1 MQIEILSKCMFLIKI
16 ISFILFCT
24 IVRGQDKLF
33 FECGTAELDYLPVD
47 IAAFQ
52 SRSATSSADYT
63 IDLAIHIIYGKY
75 DQTDLNISL
84 TTNEHYVNASFIV
97 HEMFTKYW
105 VMDDIINFSMPNQT
119 IELAIP
125 NQVGP
130 HYIQIYA
137 PNDSTTV
144 TGYVTNTSGDTL
156 ANWNSADFLA
166 WQEQSTSANV
176 YILFDT
182 GIGETDVGNISES
195 ELNAAVDRL
204 NQNSELSQ
212 FTFAIDT
219 INRVHNN
226 DWAVGLDIGAQTY
239 ESVPAL
245 SMDPMET
252 LNLFSIIGYSHNL
265 ALGGVGIFPWYLDVW
280 DSIYYRATLKSF
292 YYTDQALIESR
303 SHVVDHEIGH
313 TLGLLH
319 TFNYGCGSDQHGDYV
334 GDTPIHAYANWG
346 CAEGTDSCPDD
357 PGLDPVDN
365 LMNYVYSPECPMIS
379 FTVGQAERALWAINN
394 WVPTLLD
401 SSREFPDETVVFTK
415 PDSADWTLPE
425 NQDRISAN
433 VWITR
438 KHNQSI
444 FNIAQEDGYSGAA
457 GSPIGTLWAN
467 TTTAA
472 ADAGSYT
479 NFVGMHGGSSQS
491 IINDTISLYLPQDSL
506 YFDVVFTSY
515 TGQNNG
521 GGFSYIRT
529 SVNNSELDMD
539 DEYLLPDKYALQQ
552 NFPNPFNPRT
562 TIHYELPNQELVKII
577 IFNLLGHQVKRL
589 VDGFR
594 GAGVNSIVWD
604 ATNDHGQPVSAG
616 IYIYQLQAGGFLQ
629 TRKMILLK

>member
-1 MQIEILSKCMFLIKI
+1 M
-16 ISFILFCT
+16 SFFLFCS
-24 IVRGQDKLF
+24 IVKGQDKLF
-33 FECGTAELDYLPVD
+33 FECGTTELDYLPAD

-52 SRSATSSADYT
+52 TRSATSTADYT

-84 TTNEHYVNASFIV
+84 STNEHYVNASFVV

-125 NQVGP
+125 DQVGP

-144 TGYVTNTSGDTL
+144 TGYVTNINGDTL

-195 ELNAAVDRL
+195 ELNGAVDRL

-212 FTFAIDT
+212 FTFSIDT

-292 YYTDQALIESR
+292 YYTDQAVIESR

-319 TFNYGCGSDQHGDYV
+319 TFNYGCGSEQHGYYV
-334 GDTPIHAYANWG
+334 DDTSIHAYANWG

-457 GSPIGTLWAN
+457 GSPTGTLWAD

-479 NFVGMHGGSSQS
+479 NFVGMHGGSPQS

-529 SVNNSELDMD
+529 SVNNSELEMD

-562 TIHYELPNQELVKII
+562 TIHYELPNQELVQII
-577 IFNLLGHQVKRL
+577 IFNLLGRQVKHL
-589 VDGFR
+589 VDDFQ
-594 GAGVNSIVWD
+594 GAGINSIVWD
-604 ATNDHGQPVSAG
+604 TTNDHGQPVSAG

>member
-1 MQIEILSKCMFLIKI
+1 M
-16 ISFILFCT
+16 SFILFCS
-24 IVRGQDKLF
+24 IVRGQDELL
-33 FECGTAELDYLPVD
+33 FECGTTELDYLPAD

-52 SRSATSSADYT
+52 TRSATSTADYT

-84 TTNEHYVNASFIV
+84 STNEHYVNASFVV

-125 NQVGP
+125 NRVGP

-166 WQEQSTSANV
+166 WQDQSTSDNV

-212 FTFAIDT
+212 FTFSIDT

-239 ESVPAL
+239 ESVSAL

-292 YYTDQALIESR
+292 YYTDQAVIESR

-319 TFNYGCGSDQHGDYV
+319 TFNYGCGSEQHGDYV
-334 GDTPIHAYANWG
+334 DDTPIHAYANWG

-444 FNIAQEDGYSGAA
+444 FNIAQEDSYSGAA
-457 GSPIGTLWAN
+457 GSPTGTLWAD

>member
-1 MQIEILSKCMFLIKI
+1 M
-16 ISFILFCT
+16 SFFLFCS
-24 IVRGQDKLF
+24 IVKGQDKLF
-33 FECGTAELDYLPVD
+33 FECGTTELDYLPAD

-52 SRSATSSADYT
+52 TRSATSTADYT

-166 WQEQSTSANV
+166 WQDQSTSANV

-334 GDTPIHAYANWG
+334 DDTPIHAYANWG

-457 GSPIGTLWAN
+457 GSPTGTLWAD

-539 DEYLLPDKYALQQ
+539 DEYLIPDKYALQQ

-562 TIHYELPNQELVKII
+562 TIHYELPNQELVQII

>member
-1 MQIEILSKCMFLIKI
+1 MFLIKI
-16 ISFILFCT
+16 MSFFLFCS
-24 IVRGQDKLF
+24 IVKGQDKLF
-33 FECGTAELDYLPVD
+33 FECGTTELDYLPAD

-52 SRSATSSADYT
+52 YRSGTSTADYT

-84 TTNEHYVNASFIV
+84 STNEHYVNASFVV

-125 NQVGP
+125 NRVGP

-166 WQEQSTSANV
+166 WQDQSTSANV

-204 NQNSELSQ
+204 NQNTELSQ

-226 DWAVGLDIGAQTY
+226 DWAVGLDNGAQTY

-292 YYTDQALIESR
+292 YYTDQAVIESR

-334 GDTPIHAYANWG
+334 DDTPIHAYANWG

-457 GSPIGTLWAN
+457 GSPTGTLWAD

>member
-1 MQIEILSKCMFLIKI
+1 M
-16 ISFILFCT
+16 SFFFFWS
-24 IVRGQDKLF
+24 IVNGQDKLF
-33 FECGTAELDYLPVD
+33 PECGTTELDYLPAD

-52 SRSATSSADYT
+52 TRSATSTVDYT

-84 TTNEHYVNASFIV
+84 STNEHYVNASFVV

-105 VMDDIINFSMPNQT
+105 VMDNIINFSMPNQT

-125 NQVGP
+125 SRVGP

-156 ANWNSADFLA
+156 VNWNSADFLA
-166 WQEQSTSANV
+166 WQDQSTSANV

-182 GIGETDVGNISES
+182 GIGETDVGNISEP

-334 GDTPIHAYANWG
+334 DDTPIHAYANWG

-401 SSREFPDETVVFTK
+401 STSGFPHETVVFTK

-457 GSPIGTLWAN
+457 GSPMGTLWAD

-539 DEYLLPDKYALQQ
+539 DEYLIPDKYALQQ
-552 NFPNPFNPRT
+552 NFPNPFNSRT
-562 TIHYELPNQELVKII
+562 TIHYELPKQELVQII
-577 IFNLLGHQVKRL
+577 IFDLLGHQVKRL
-589 VDGFR
+589 VDDFQ

-604 ATNDHGQPVSAG
+604 TTNDHGQPVSAG
-616 IYIYQLQAGGFLQ
+616 IYIYQLLAGRILQ
-629 TRKMILLK
+629 TRKMVFLK

>member
-1 MQIEILSKCMFLIKI
+1 M
-16 ISFILFCT
+16 SFFLFCS
-24 IVRGQDKLF
+24 IVKGQDKLF
-33 FECGTAELDYLPVD
+33 FECGTTELDYLPAD

-52 SRSATSSADYT
+52 TRSATSTADYT

-84 TTNEHYVNASFIV
+84 STNEHYVNASFVV

-125 NQVGP
+125 DQVGP

-144 TGYVTNTSGDTL
+144 TGYVTNINGDTL

-195 ELNAAVDRL
+195 ELNGAVDRL

-212 FTFAIDT
+212 FTFSIDT

-245 SMDPMET
+245 SMDPMEK

-292 YYTDQALIESR
+292 YYTDQAVIESR

-319 TFNYGCGSDQHGDYV
+319 TFNYGCGSEQHGDYV
-334 GDTPIHAYANWG
+334 DDTSIHAYANWG

-457 GSPIGTLWAN
+457 GSPTGTLWAD

-479 NFVGMHGGSSQS
+479 NFVGMHGGSPQS

-539 DEYLLPDKYALQQ
+539 DEFLFPHKYALQQ

-562 TIHYELPNQELVKII
+562 TIHYELPNQELVQII

-604 ATNDHGQPVSAG
+604 GTNDHGQPVSAG

>member
-1 MQIEILSKCMFLIKI
+1 M
-16 ISFILFCT
+16 SFILFCS
-24 IVRGQDKLF
+24 IVRGQDELL
-33 FECGTAELDYLPVD
+33 FECGTTELDYLPAD

-52 SRSATSSADYT
+52 TRSATSTADYT

-84 TTNEHYVNASFIV
+84 STNEHYVNASFVV

-125 NQVGP
+125 NRVGP

-166 WQEQSTSANV
+166 WQDQSTSANV

-212 FTFAIDT
+212 FTFSIDT

-239 ESVPAL
+239 ESVSAL

-292 YYTDQALIESR
+292 YYTDQAVIESR

-319 TFNYGCGSDQHGDYV
+319 TFNYGCGSEQHGDYV
-334 GDTPIHAYANWG
+334 DDTPIHAYANWG

-457 GSPIGTLWAN
+457 GSPTGTLWAD

-562 TIHYELPNQELVKII
+562 TIHYELPKQELVQII
-577 IFNLLGHQVKRL
+577 IFDLLGHQVKRL

>member
-1 MQIEILSKCMFLIKI
+1 M
-16 ISFILFCT
+16 SFFLFCS
-24 IVRGQDKLF
+24 IVKGQDKLF
-33 FECGTAELDYLPVD
+33 FECGTTELDYLPAD

-52 SRSATSSADYT
+52 TRSATSTADYT

-84 TTNEHYVNASFIV
+84 STNEHYVNASFVV

-125 NQVGP
+125 DQVGP

-144 TGYVTNTSGDTL
+144 TGYVTNINGDTL

-195 ELNAAVDRL
+195 ELNGAVDRL

-212 FTFAIDT
+212 FTFSIDT

-245 SMDPMET
+245 SMDPMEK

-292 YYTDQALIESR
+292 YYTDQAVIESR

-319 TFNYGCGSDQHGDYV
+319 TFNYGCGSEQHGYYV
-334 GDTPIHAYANWG
+334 DDTSIHAYANWG

-457 GSPIGTLWAN
+457 GSPTGTLWAD

-479 NFVGMHGGSSQS
+479 NFVGMHGGSPQS

-539 DEYLLPDKYALQQ
+539 DEFLFPHKYALQQ

-562 TIHYELPNQELVKII
+562 TIHYELPNQELVQII

-589 VDGFR
+589 VYGFR

-604 ATNDHGQPVSAG
+604 GTNDHGQPVSAG

>member
-1 MQIEILSKCMFLIKI
+1 M
-16 ISFILFCT
+16 SFFLFCS
-24 IVRGQDKLF
+24 IVKGQDKLF
-33 FECGTAELDYLPVD
+33 FECGTTELDYLPAD

-52 SRSATSSADYT
+52 TRSATSTADYT

-84 TTNEHYVNASFIV
+84 STNEHYVNASFVV

-125 NQVGP
+125 DQVGP

-144 TGYVTNTSGDTL
+144 TGYVTNINGDTL

-195 ELNAAVDRL
+195 ELNGAVDRL

-212 FTFAIDT
+212 FTFSIDT

-292 YYTDQALIESR
+292 YYTDQDVIESR

-313 TLGLLH
+313 TLGLLR
-319 TFNYGCGSDQHGDYV
+319 TFNYGCGSEQHGYYV
-334 GDTPIHAYANWG
+334 DDTSIHAYANWG

-394 WVPTLLD
+394 WVPTILD
-401 SSREFPDETVVFTK
+401 SSREFPGETVVFTK

-457 GSPIGTLWAN
+457 GSPTGTLWAD

-479 NFVGMHGGSSQS
+479 NFVGMHGGSPQS

-539 DEYLLPDKYALQQ
+539 DEFLFPHNYALQQ

-562 TIHYELPNQELVKII
+562 TIHYELPNQELVQII

-604 ATNDHGQPVSAG
+604 GTNDHGQPVSAG

>member
-1 MQIEILSKCMFLIKI
+1 MFLIKI
-16 ISFILFCT
+16 MSFFLFCS
-24 IVRGQDKLF
+24 IVKGQDKLF
-33 FECGTAELDYLPVD
+33 FECGTTELDYLPAD

-52 SRSATSSADYT
+52 TRSATSTADYT

-84 TTNEHYVNASFIV
+84 STNEHYVNASFVV

-125 NQVGP
+125 DQVGP

-144 TGYVTNTSGDTL
+144 TGYVTNINGDTL

-195 ELNAAVDRL
+195 ELNGAVDRL

-212 FTFAIDT
+212 FTFSIDT

-245 SMDPMET
+245 SMDPMEK

-292 YYTDQALIESR
+292 YYTDQAVIESR

-319 TFNYGCGSDQHGDYV
+319 TFNYGCGSEQHGDYV
-334 GDTPIHAYANWG
+334 DDTSIHAYANWG

-457 GSPIGTLWAN
+457 GSPTGTLWAD

-479 NFVGMHGGSSQS
+479 NFVGMHGGSPQS

-539 DEYLLPDKYALQQ
+539 DEFLFPHKYALQQ

-562 TIHYELPNQELVKII
+562 TIHYELPNQELVQII

-589 VDGFR
+589 VYGFR

-604 ATNDHGQPVSAG
+604 GTNDHGQPVSAG

>member
-1 MQIEILSKCMFLIKI
+1 MILSKIMFLIKI
-16 ISFILFCT
+16 MSFILFCS
-24 IVRGQDKLF
+24 IVRGQDELL
-33 FECGTAELDYLPVD
+33 FECGTTELDYLPAD

-52 SRSATSSADYT
+52 TRSATSTADYT

-84 TTNEHYVNASFIV
+84 STNEHYVNASFVV

-125 NQVGP
+125 NRVGP

-166 WQEQSTSANV
+166 WQDQSTSANV

-212 FTFAIDT
+212 FTFSIDT

-239 ESVPAL
+239 ESVSAL

-292 YYTDQALIESR
+292 YYTDQAVIESR

-319 TFNYGCGSDQHGDYV
+319 TFNYGCGSEQHGDYV
-334 GDTPIHAYANWG
+334 DDTPIHAYANWG

-457 GSPIGTLWAN
+457 GSPTGTLWAD

>member
-1 MQIEILSKCMFLIKI
+1 M
-16 ISFILFCT
+16 SFILFCS
-24 IVRGQDKLF
+24 IVRGQDELL
-33 FECGTAELDYLPVD
+33 FECGTTELDYLPAD

-52 SRSATSSADYT
+52 TRSATSTADYT

-84 TTNEHYVNASFIV
+84 STNEHYVNASFIV

-125 NQVGP
+125 NRVGP

-166 WQEQSTSANV
+166 WQDQSTSANV

-212 FTFAIDT
+212 FTFSIDT

-239 ESVPAL
+239 ESVSAL

-292 YYTDQALIESR
+292 YYTDQAVIESR

-319 TFNYGCGSDQHGDYV
+319 TFNYGCGSEQHGDYV
-334 GDTPIHAYANWG
+334 DDTPIHAYANWG

-457 GSPIGTLWAN
+457 GSPTGTLWAD

>member
-1 MQIEILSKCMFLIKI
+1 M
-16 ISFILFCT
+16 SFFLFCS
-24 IVRGQDKLF
+24 IVKGQDKLF
-33 FECGTAELDYLPVD
+33 FECGTTELDYLPAD

-52 SRSATSSADYT
+52 TRSATSTADYT

-84 TTNEHYVNASFIV
+84 STNEHYVNASFVV

-125 NQVGP
+125 DQVGP

-144 TGYVTNTSGDTL
+144 TGYVTNINGDTL

-166 WQEQSTSANV
+166 WQDQTTSANV

-195 ELNAAVDRL
+195 ELNGAVDRL

-212 FTFAIDT
+212 FTFSIDT

-245 SMDPMET
+245 SMDPMEK

-292 YYTDQALIESR
+292 YYTDQAVIESR

-319 TFNYGCGSDQHGDYV
+319 TFNYGCGSEQHGYYV
-334 GDTPIHAYANWG
+334 DDTSIHAYANWG

-457 GSPIGTLWAN
+457 GSPTGTLWAD

-479 NFVGMHGGSSQS
+479 NFVGMHGGSPQS

-539 DEYLLPDKYALQQ
+539 DEFLFPHKYALQQ

-562 TIHYELPNQELVKII
+562 TIHYELPNQELVQII

-589 VDGFR
+589 VYGFR

-604 ATNDHGQPVSAG
+604 GTNDHGQPVSAG

>member
-1 MQIEILSKCMFLIKI
+1 MQNVILSKIMFLIKI
-16 ISFILFCT
+16 MSFILFCT

-47 IAAFQ
+47 IDAFQ
-52 SRSATSSADYT
+52 SRSATSTADYT

-84 TTNEHYVNASFIV
+84 TTNEHYMNASFVV

-105 VMDDIINFSMPNQT
+105 AMDDIINFSMPNQI
-119 IELAIP
+119 IELTIP
-125 NQVGP
+125 DRVGP
-130 HYIQIYA
+130 HYIQIYV

-166 WQEQSTSANV
+166 WQDQSTSANV

-334 GDTPIHAYANWG
+334 DDTPIHAYANWG

-365 LMNYVYSPECPMIS
+365 LMNYVYSPECPMVS

-401 SSREFPDETVVFTK
+401 STSGFPDETVVFTK
-415 PDSADWTLPE
+415 PDFSDWTLPE

-457 GSPIGTLWAN
+457 GSATGTLWAN
-467 TTTAA
+467 TAA
-472 ADAGSYT
+472 GAGGAGNYT

-539 DEYLLPDKYALQQ
+539 DEYLIPDKYALQQ
-552 NFPNPFNPRT
+552 NFPNPFNSRT
-562 TIHYELPNQELVKII
+562 TIHYELPKQELVQII
-577 IFNLLGHQVKRL
+577 IFDLLGHQVKRL
-589 VDGFR
+589 VDDFQ

-604 ATNDHGQPVSAG
+604 TTNDHGQPVSAG
-616 IYIYQLQAGGFLQ
+616 IYIYQLQAGRILQ
-629 TRKMILLK
+629 TRKMVFLK

>member
-1 MQIEILSKCMFLIKI
+1 M
-16 ISFILFCT
+16 SFILFCS
-24 IVRGQDKLF
+24 IVRGQDELL
-33 FECGTAELDYLPVD
+33 FECGTTELDYLPAD

-52 SRSATSSADYT
+52 TRSATSTADYT

-84 TTNEHYVNASFIV
+84 STNEHYVNASFVV

-125 NQVGP
+125 NRVGP

-166 WQEQSTSANV
+166 WQDQSTSDNV

-212 FTFAIDT
+212 FTFSIDT

-239 ESVPAL
+239 ESVSAL

-292 YYTDQALIESR
+292 YYTDQAVIESR

-319 TFNYGCGSDQHGDYV
+319 TFNYGCGSEQHGDYV
-334 GDTPIHAYANWG
+334 DDTPIHAYANWG

-457 GSPIGTLWAN
+457 GSPTGTLWAD

>member
-1 MQIEILSKCMFLIKI
+1 MFLIKI
-16 ISFILFCT
+16 MSFFLFCS
-24 IVRGQDKLF
+24 IVKGQDKLF
-33 FECGTAELDYLPVD
+33 FECGTTELDYLPAD

-52 SRSATSSADYT
+52 TRSATSTADYT

-166 WQEQSTSANV
+166 WQDQSTSANV

-334 GDTPIHAYANWG
+334 DDTPIHAYANWG

-401 SSREFPDETVVFTK
+401 STSGFPDETVVFTK
-415 PDSADWTLPE
+415 PDFADWTLPE

-457 GSPIGTLWAN
+457 GSPTGTLWAN

-562 TIHYELPNQELVKII
+562 TIHYELPNQELVQII

-616 IYIYQLQAGGFLQ
+616 IYIYQLQADGFLQ

>member
-1 MQIEILSKCMFLIKI
+1 M
-16 ISFILFCT
+16 SFILFCS
-24 IVRGQDKLF
+24 IVRGQDELL
-33 FECGTAELDYLPVD
+33 FECGTTELDYLPAD

-52 SRSATSSADYT
+52 TRSATSTADYT

-84 TTNEHYVNASFIV
+84 STNEHYVNASFVV

-125 NQVGP
+125 NRVGP

-166 WQEQSTSANV
+166 WQDQSTSANV

-239 ESVPAL
+239 ESVSAL

-292 YYTDQALIESR
+292 YYTDQAVIESR

-319 TFNYGCGSDQHGDYV
+319 TFNYGCGSEQHGDYV
-334 GDTPIHAYANWG
+334 DDTPIHAYANWG

-457 GSPIGTLWAN
+457 GSPTGTLWAD

>member
-1 MQIEILSKCMFLIKI
+1 M
-16 ISFILFCT
+16 SFFLFCS
-24 IVRGQDKLF
+24 IVKGQDKLF
-33 FECGTAELDYLPVD
+33 FECGTTELDYLPAD

-52 SRSATSSADYT
+52 TRSATSTADYT

-125 NQVGP
+125 NRVGP

-166 WQEQSTSANV
+166 WQDQSTSANV

-334 GDTPIHAYANWG
+334 DDTPIHAYANWG

-401 SSREFPDETVVFTK
+401 STSGFPDETVVFTK
-415 PDSADWTLPE
+415 PDFADWTLPE

-457 GSPIGTLWAN
+457 GSPTGTLWAN

-539 DEYLLPDKYALQQ
+539 DEYLIPDKYALQQ

-562 TIHYELPNQELVKII
+562 TIHYELPNQELVQII

-616 IYIYQLQAGGFLQ
+616 IYIYQLQAGGILQ

>member
-1 MQIEILSKCMFLIKI
+1 MILSKIMFLIKI
-16 ISFILFCT
+16 MSFILFCPF
-24 IVRGQDKLF
+24 VRGQDKLF
-33 FECGTAELDYLPVD
+33 FECGTTELDYLPAD

-52 SRSATSSADYT
+52 TRSATSTADYT

-84 TTNEHYVNASFIV
+84 STNEHYVNASFV
-97 HEMFTKYW
+97 VQEMFTKYW

-125 NQVGP
+125 NRVGP

-166 WQEQSTSANV
+166 WQDQSTSANV

-212 FTFAIDT
+212 FTFSIDT

-239 ESVPAL
+239 ESVSAL

-292 YYTDQALIESR
+292 YYTDQAVIESR

-319 TFNYGCGSDQHGDYV
+319 TFNYGCGSEQHGDYV
-334 GDTPIHAYANWG
+334 DDTPIHAYANWG

-457 GSPIGTLWAN
+457 GSPTGTLWAD

>member
-1 MQIEILSKCMFLIKI
+1 M
-16 ISFILFCT
+16 SFFLFCS
-24 IVRGQDKLF
+24 IVKGQDKLF
-33 FECGTAELDYLPVD
+33 FECGTTELDYLPAD

-52 SRSATSSADYT
+52 TRSATSTADYT

-166 WQEQSTSANV
+166 WQDQSTSDNV

-204 NQNSELSQ
+204 NQNTELSQ

-292 YYTDQALIESR
+292 YYTDQAVIESR

-334 GDTPIHAYANWG
+334 DDTPIHAYANWG

-401 SSREFPDETVVFTK
+401 SSGEFPDETVVFTK

-457 GSPIGTLWAN
+457 GSPIGTLWAD

-472 ADAGSYT
+472 ADSGSYT
-479 NFVGMHGGSSQS
+479 NFVGMHGGSTQS

-506 YFDVVFTSY
+506 YFDVVFTFY

-539 DEYLLPDKYALQQ
+539 DEYLIPDKYSLLQ

-562 TIHYELPNQELVKII
+562 TIHYELPKEELVQII
-577 IFNLLGHQVKRL
+577 IFNLLGRQVKHL
-589 VDGFR
+589 VDDFQ
-594 GAGVNSIVWD
+594 GAGINSIVWD
-604 ATNDHGQPVSAG
+604 TTNDHGQPVSAG
-616 IYIYQLQAGGFLQ
+616 IYIYQLQAGKILQ
-629 TRKMILLK
+629 TRKMVLLK

>member
-1 MQIEILSKCMFLIKI
+1 MILSKIMFLIKI
-16 ISFILFCT
+16 MSFILFCS
-24 IVRGQDKLF
+24 IVRGQDELL
-33 FECGTAELDYLPVD
+33 FECGTTELDYLPAD

-52 SRSATSSADYT
+52 TRSATSTADYT

-84 TTNEHYVNASFIV
+84 STNEHYVNASFVV

-125 NQVGP
+125 NRVGP

-212 FTFAIDT
+212 FTFSIDT

-239 ESVPAL
+239 ESVSAL

-292 YYTDQALIESR
+292 YYTDQAVIESR

-319 TFNYGCGSDQHGDYV
+319 TFNYGCGSEQHGDYV
-334 GDTPIHAYANWG
+334 DDTPIHAYANWG

-457 GSPIGTLWAN
+457 GSPTGTLWAD

-529 SVNNSELDMD
+529 SVNNSELDMN
-539 DEYLLPDKYALQQ
+539 DEYLIPDKYALQQ

-562 TIHYELPNQELVKII
+562 TIHYELPKQELVQII
-577 IFNLLGHQVKRL
+577 IFDLLGHQVKRL
-589 VDGFR
+589 VDDFQ
-594 GAGVNSIVWD
+594 GAGVNSIIWD
-604 ATNDHGQPVSAG
+604 TTNDHGQSVSAG
-616 IYIYQLQAGGFLQ
+616 IYIYQLQVGRFLQ

>member
-1 MQIEILSKCMFLIKI
+1 M
-16 ISFILFCT
+16 SFILFCS
-24 IVRGQDKLF
+24 IVRGQDELL
-33 FECGTAELDYLPVD
+33 FECGTTELDYLPAD

-52 SRSATSSADYT
+52 TRSATSTADYT

-84 TTNEHYVNASFIV
+84 STNEHYVNASFVV

-125 NQVGP
+125 NRVGP

-166 WQEQSTSANV
+166 WQDQSTSANV

-212 FTFAIDT
+212 FTFSIDT

-239 ESVPAL
+239 ESVSAL

-292 YYTDQALIESR
+292 YYTDQAVIESR

-319 TFNYGCGSDQHGDYV
+319 TFNYGCGSEQHGDYV
-334 GDTPIHAYANWG
+334 DDTPIHAYANWG

-457 GSPIGTLWAN
+457 GSPTGTLWAD

>member
-1 MQIEILSKCMFLIKI
+1 M
-16 ISFILFCT
+16 SFFLFCS
-24 IVRGQDKLF
+24 IVKGQDKLF
-33 FECGTAELDYLPVD
+33 FECGTTELDYLPAD

-52 SRSATSSADYT
+52 TRSATSTADYT

-84 TTNEHYVNASFIV
+84 STNEHYVNASFVV

-125 NQVGP
+125 DQVGP

-144 TGYVTNTSGDTL
+144 TGYVTNINGDTL

-195 ELNAAVDRL
+195 ELNGAVDRL

-212 FTFAIDT
+212 FTFSIDT

-245 SMDPMET
+245 SMDPMEK

-292 YYTDQALIESR
+292 YYTDQAVIESR

-319 TFNYGCGSDQHGDYV
+319 TFNYGCGSEQHGDYV
-334 GDTPIHAYANWG
+334 DDTSIHAYANWG

-457 GSPIGTLWAN
+457 GSPTGTLWAD

-479 NFVGMHGGSSQS
+479 NFVGMHGGSPQS

-539 DEYLLPDKYALQQ
+539 DEFLFPHKYALQQ

-562 TIHYELPNQELVKII
+562 TIHYELPNQELVQII

-589 VDGFR
+589 VYGFR

-604 ATNDHGQPVSAG
+604 GTNDHGQPVSAG

>member
-1 MQIEILSKCMFLIKI
+1 M
-16 ISFILFCT
+16 SFILFCS
-24 IVRGQDKLF
+24 IVRGQDELL
-33 FECGTAELDYLPVD
+33 FECGTTELDYLPAD

-52 SRSATSSADYT
+52 TRSATSTADYT

-84 TTNEHYVNASFIV
+84 STNEHYVNASFVV

-125 NQVGP
+125 NRVGP

-156 ANWNSADFLA
+156 ANWNSADFLD
-166 WQEQSTSANV
+166 WQDQSTSANV

-212 FTFAIDT
+212 FTFSIDT

-239 ESVPAL
+239 ESVSAL

-292 YYTDQALIESR
+292 YYTDQAVIESR

-319 TFNYGCGSDQHGDYV
+319 TFNYGCGSEQHGDYV
-334 GDTPIHAYANWG
+334 DDTPIHAYANWG

-444 FNIAQEDGYSGAA
+444 FNIAQEDSYSGAA
-457 GSPIGTLWAN
+457 GSPTGTLWAD

>member
-1 MQIEILSKCMFLIKI
+1 MILSKIMFLIKI
-16 ISFILFCT
+16 MSFILFCSF
-24 IVRGQDKLF
+24 VRGQDKLF
-33 FECGTAELDYLPVD
+33 FECGTTELDYLPAD

-52 SRSATSSADYT
+52 TRSATSTADYT

-84 TTNEHYVNASFIV
+84 STNEHYVNASFVV

-125 NQVGP
+125 NRVGP

-166 WQEQSTSANV
+166 WQDQSTSANV

-212 FTFAIDT
+212 FTFSIDT

-239 ESVPAL
+239 ESVSAL

-292 YYTDQALIESR
+292 YYTDQAVIESR

-319 TFNYGCGSDQHGDYV
+319 TFNYGCGSEQHGDYV
-334 GDTPIHAYANWG
+334 DDTPIHAYANWG

-444 FNIAQEDGYSGAA
+444 FNIAQEDSYSGAA
-457 GSPIGTLWAN
+457 GSPTGTLWAD

>member
-1 MQIEILSKCMFLIKI
+1 M
-16 ISFILFCT
+16 SFILFCS

-33 FECGTAELDYLPVD
+33 FECGTTELDYLPAD

-52 SRSATSSADYT
+52 TRSATSTADYT

-84 TTNEHYVNASFIV
+84 STNEHYVNASFVV

-144 TGYVTNTSGDTL
+144 TGYVTNTSSDTL

-166 WQEQSTSANV
+166 WQDQSTSANV

-204 NQNSELSQ
+204 NQNTELSQ

-226 DWAVGLDIGAQTY
+226 DWAVGLDNGAQTY

-292 YYTDQALIESR
+292 YYTDQAVIESR

-334 GDTPIHAYANWG
+334 DDTPIHAYANWG

-457 GSPIGTLWAN
+457 GSPTGTLWAD

>member
-1 MQIEILSKCMFLIKI
+1 MILSKIMFLIKI
-16 ISFILFCT
+16 MSFILFCS
-24 IVRGQDKLF
+24 IVRGQDELL
-33 FECGTAELDYLPVD
+33 FECGTTELDYLPAD

-52 SRSATSSADYT
+52 TRSATSTADYT

-84 TTNEHYVNASFIV
+84 STNEHYVNASFVV

-125 NQVGP
+125 NRVGP

-166 WQEQSTSANV
+166 WQDQSTSANV

-239 ESVPAL
+239 ESVSAL

-292 YYTDQALIESR
+292 YYTDQAVIESR

-319 TFNYGCGSDQHGDYV
+319 TFNYGCGSEQHGDYV
-334 GDTPIHAYANWG
+334 DDTPIHAYANWG

-457 GSPIGTLWAN
+457 GSPTGTLWAD

-594 GAGVNSIVWD
+594 GAGVTSIVWD

>member
-1 MQIEILSKCMFLIKI
+1 M
-16 ISFILFCT
+16 SFFLFCS
-24 IVRGQDKLF
+24 IVKGQDKLF
-33 FECGTAELDYLPVD
+33 FECGTTELDYLPAD

-52 SRSATSSADYT
+52 TRSATSTADYT

-84 TTNEHYVNASFIV
+84 STNEHYVNASFVV

-125 NQVGP
+125 DQVGP

-144 TGYVTNTSGDTL
+144 TGYVTNINGDTL

-195 ELNAAVDRL
+195 ELNGAVDRL

-212 FTFAIDT
+212 FTFSIDT

-245 SMDPMET
+245 SMDPMEK

-292 YYTDQALIESR
+292 YYTDQAVIESR

-319 TFNYGCGSDQHGDYV
+319 TFNYGCGSEQHGDYV
-334 GDTPIHAYANWG
+334 DDTSIHAYANWG
-346 CAEGTDSCPDD
+346 CAEGTDSCPED

-394 WVPTLLD
+394 WVPTILD

-457 GSPIGTLWAN
+457 GSPTGTLWGD

-479 NFVGMHGGSSQS
+479 NFVGMHGGSPQS

-539 DEYLLPDKYALQQ
+539 DEFLFPHKYALQQ

-562 TIHYELPNQELVKII
+562 TIHYELPNQELVQII

-604 ATNDHGQPVSAG
+604 GTNDHGQPVSAG

>member
-1 MQIEILSKCMFLIKI
+1 M
-16 ISFILFCT
+16 SFILFCS
-24 IVRGQDKLF
+24 IVRGQDELL
-33 FECGTAELDYLPVD
+33 FECGTTELDYLPAD

-52 SRSATSSADYT
+52 TRSATSTADYT

-84 TTNEHYVNASFIV
+84 STNEHYVNASFVV

-125 NQVGP
+125 NRVGP

-166 WQEQSTSANV
+166 WQDQSTSANV

-212 FTFAIDT
+212 FTFSIDT

-239 ESVPAL
+239 ESVSAL

-292 YYTDQALIESR
+292 YYTDQAVIESR

-319 TFNYGCGSDQHGDYV
+319 TFNYGCGSEQHGDYV
-334 GDTPIHAYANWG
+334 DDTPIHAYANWG

-444 FNIAQEDGYSGAA
+444 FNIAQEDSYSGAA
-457 GSPIGTLWAN
+457 GSPTGTLWAD

-539 DEYLLPDKYALQQ
+539 DEYLIPDKYALQQ

-594 GAGVNSIVWD
+594 GAGVNSIIWD

>member
-1 MQIEILSKCMFLIKI
+1 M
-16 ISFILFCT
+16 SFFLFCS
-24 IVRGQDKLF
+24 IVKGQDKLF
-33 FECGTAELDYLPVD
+33 FECGTTELDYLPAD

-52 SRSATSSADYT
+52 TRSTTSTADYT

-84 TTNEHYVNASFIV
+84 STNEHYVNASFVV

-125 NQVGP
+125 DQVGP

-144 TGYVTNTSGDTL
+144 TGYVTNINGDTL

-195 ELNAAVDRL
+195 ELNGAVDRL

-212 FTFAIDT
+212 FTFSIDT

-245 SMDPMET
+245 SMDPMEK

-292 YYTDQALIESR
+292 YYTDQAVIESR

-319 TFNYGCGSDQHGDYV
+319 TFNYGCGSEQHGDYV
-334 GDTPIHAYANWG
+334 DDTSIHAYANWG

-457 GSPIGTLWAN
+457 GSPTGTLWAD

-479 NFVGMHGGSSQS
+479 NFVGMHGGSPQS

-539 DEYLLPDKYALQQ
+539 DEFLFPHKYALQQ

-562 TIHYELPNQELVKII
+562 TIHYELPNQELVQII

-604 ATNDHGQPVSAG
+604 GTNDHGQPVSAG

>member
-1 MQIEILSKCMFLIKI
+1 MILSKIMFLIKI
-16 ISFILFCT
+16 MSFILFCS
-24 IVRGQDKLF
+24 IVRGQDELL
-33 FECGTAELDYLPVD
+33 FECGTTELDYLPAD

-52 SRSATSSADYT
+52 TRSATSTADYT

-84 TTNEHYVNASFIV
+84 STNEHYVNASFVV

-125 NQVGP
+125 NRVGP

-166 WQEQSTSANV
+166 WQDQSTSANV

-212 FTFAIDT
+212 FTFSIDT

-239 ESVPAL
+239 ESVSAL

-292 YYTDQALIESR
+292 YYTDQAVIESR

-319 TFNYGCGSDQHGDYV
+319 TFNYGCGSEQHGDYV
-334 GDTPIHAYANWG
+334 DDTPIHAYANWG

-444 FNIAQEDGYSGAA
+444 FNIAQEDSYSGAA
-457 GSPIGTLWAN
+457 GSPTGTLWAD

>member
-1 MQIEILSKCMFLIKI
+1 M
-16 ISFILFCT
+16 SFILFCS
-24 IVRGQDKLF
+24 IVRGQDELL
-33 FECGTAELDYLPVD
+33 FECGTTELDYLPAD

-52 SRSATSSADYT
+52 TRSATSTADYT

-84 TTNEHYVNASFIV
+84 STNEHYVNASFV
-97 HEMFTKYW
+97 VQEMFTKYW

-125 NQVGP
+125 NRVGP

-156 ANWNSADFLA
+156 ANWNSADFLD
-166 WQEQSTSANV
+166 WQDQSTSANV

-239 ESVPAL
+239 ESVSAL

-292 YYTDQALIESR
+292 YYTDQAVIESR

-319 TFNYGCGSDQHGDYV
+319 TFNYGCGSEQHGDYV
-334 GDTPIHAYANWG
+334 DDTPIHAYANWG

-401 SSREFPDETVVFTK
+401 SSREFPDETVVVTK

-457 GSPIGTLWAN
+457 GSPTGTLWAD

-629 TRKMILLK
+629 IRKMILLK

>member
-1 MQIEILSKCMFLIKI
+1 M
-16 ISFILFCT
+16 SFILFCS
-24 IVRGQDKLF
+24 IVRGQDELL
-33 FECGTAELDYLPVD
+33 FECGTTELDYLPAD

-52 SRSATSSADYT
+52 TRSATSTADYT

-84 TTNEHYVNASFIV
+84 STNEHYVNASFVV

-125 NQVGP
+125 NRVGP

-166 WQEQSTSANV
+166 WQDQSTSANV

-212 FTFAIDT
+212 FTFSIDT

-239 ESVPAL
+239 ESVSAL

-292 YYTDQALIESR
+292 YYTDQAVIESR

-319 TFNYGCGSDQHGDYV
+319 TFNYGCGSEQHGDYV
-334 GDTPIHAYANWG
+334 DDTPIHAYANWG

-444 FNIAQEDGYSGAA
+444 FNIAQEDSYSGAA
-457 GSPIGTLWAN
+457 GSPTGTLWAD

-529 SVNNSELDMD
+529 SVNNSELDMN
-539 DEYLLPDKYALQQ
+539 DEYLIPDKYALQQ

-562 TIHYELPNQELVKII
+562 TIHYELPKQELVQII
-577 IFNLLGHQVKRL
+577 IFDLLGHQVKRL
-589 VDGFR
+589 VDDFQ
-594 GAGVNSIVWD
+594 GAGVNSIIWD
-604 ATNDHGQPVSAG
+604 TTNDHGQSVSAG
-616 IYIYQLQAGGFLQ
+616 IYIYQLQVGRFLQ

>member
-1 MQIEILSKCMFLIKI
+1 M
-16 ISFILFCT
+16 SFFLFCS
-24 IVRGQDKLF
+24 IVKGQDKLF
-33 FECGTAELDYLPVD
+33 FECGTTELDYLPAD

-52 SRSATSSADYT
+52 TRSVTSTADYT

-334 GDTPIHAYANWG
+334 DDTPIHAYANWG

-457 GSPIGTLWAN
+457 GSPTGTLWAN

-539 DEYLLPDKYALQQ
+539 DEYLIPDKYALQQ

-562 TIHYELPNQELVKII
+562 TIHYELPNQELVQII

>member
-1 MQIEILSKCMFLIKI
+1 M
-16 ISFILFCT
+16 SFFLFCS
-24 IVRGQDKLF
+24 IVKGQDKLF
-33 FECGTAELDYLPVD
+33 FECGTTELDYLPAD

-52 SRSATSSADYT
+52 TRSATSTADYT

-130 HYIQIYA
+130 HYLQIYA

-292 YYTDQALIESR
+292 YYTDQAVIESR

-319 TFNYGCGSDQHGDYV
+319 TFNYGCGSEQHGDYV
-334 GDTPIHAYANWG
+334 DDTPIHAYANWG
-346 CAEGTDSCPDD
+346 CAEGTDSCPND
-357 PGLDPVDN
+357 PGLDPVYN
-365 LMNYVYSPECPMIS
+365 IINYVYSPDCPMIS

-394 WVPTLLD
+394 WVPTLLA
-401 SSREFPDETVVFTK
+401 SSGEFPDETVVFTK

-425 NQDRISAN
+425 NQDRISTN

-457 GSPIGTLWAN
+457 GSPTGTLWAD

-529 SVNNSELDMD
+529 SVNNSELTIQ

-552 NFPNPFNPRT
+552 NFPNPFNPIT
-562 TIHYELPNQELVKII
+562 TIQFELPKQELVQII
-577 IFNLLGHQVKRL
+577 IFDLLGHNVKRL
-589 VDGFR
+589 VDGIQ
-594 GAGVNSIVWD
+594 GAGLNSIVWD

>member
-1 MQIEILSKCMFLIKI
+1 M
-16 ISFILFCT
+16 SFILFCS
-24 IVRGQDKLF
+24 IVRGQDELL
-33 FECGTAELDYLPVD
+33 FECGTTELDYLPAD

-52 SRSATSSADYT
+52 TRSATSTADYT

-84 TTNEHYVNASFIV
+84 STNEHYVNASFIV

-125 NQVGP
+125 NRVGP

-166 WQEQSTSANV
+166 WQDQSTSDNV

-212 FTFAIDT
+212 FTFSIDT

-239 ESVPAL
+239 ESVSAL

-292 YYTDQALIESR
+292 YYTDQAVIESR

-319 TFNYGCGSDQHGDYV
+319 TFNYGCGSEQHGDYV
-334 GDTPIHAYANWG
+334 DDTPIHAYANWG

-444 FNIAQEDGYSGAA
+444 FNIAQEDSYSGAA
-457 GSPIGTLWAN
+457 GSPTGTLWAD

-491 IINDTISLYLPQDSL
+491 IINDTISLYLTQDSL

-616 IYIYQLQAGGFLQ
+616 IYIYQLQAGGFLK